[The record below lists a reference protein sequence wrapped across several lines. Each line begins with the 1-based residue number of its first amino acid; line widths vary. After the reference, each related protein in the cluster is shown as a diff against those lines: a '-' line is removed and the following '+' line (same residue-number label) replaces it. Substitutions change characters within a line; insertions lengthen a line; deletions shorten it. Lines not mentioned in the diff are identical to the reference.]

1 MNEIRPPKAPA
12 DDSQPD
18 LGLAEAPPTV
28 IVAPELRGRR
38 DLVVI
43 REPDETDADYQA
55 PCDLVALL
63 LGHAEKAWP
72 HPLSASGTSYGVPSR
87 SASIRQHPVSTFI
100 LPIRLR

>member
-12 DDSQPD
+12 EVSQPD

-43 REPDETDADYQA
+43 REPDETGADYRA
-55 PCDLVALL
+55 RCDLVALL
-63 LGHAEKAWP
+63 LGHAEKA
-72 HPLSASGTSYGVPSR
+72 
-87 SASIRQHPVSTFI
+87 
-100 LPIRLR
+100 